1 MPRKKSKKRMYWDEH
16 VEAGVIAYNETDDP
30 KVRDKIY
37 REDLAYAFDKLSES
51 IINTFKFSYFDVPF
65 EDVKQ
70 DVITFLVMNLHKF
83 DHTKGSKSFSYFSV
97 VAKNYLILNNNS
109 NYKKFKTHDQLTA
122 LDNQKNKNLHE
133 DKDYTTDLLETLI
146 TYFDQNIDNI
156 FKKERDIK
164 IANAIIDLMK
174 MRSDIENF
182 NKKALY
188 ILIREMTDVD
198 TSKITA
204 VTKVM
209 KKHYKNIYE
218 EFYRKG
224 MLPSNHK
231 KASIF
236 FSF

>member
-1 MPRKKSKKRMYWDEH
+1 MYWDEE
-16 VEAGVIAYNETDDP
+16 VEAGVIAYNASDDH
-30 KVRDKIY
+30 KERDKIY
-37 REDLAYAFDKLSES
+37 RDKLEYAFDKLSES

-109 NYKKFKTHDQLTA
+109 NYKKYKTHDQLTA

-133 DKDYTTDLLETLI
+133 DSEYTNDLLETI
-146 TYFDQNIDNI
+146 IIYFEDNIDTI
-156 FKKERDIK
+156 FRKERDVK

-174 MRSDIENF
+174 MRTDIENF

-209 KKHYKNIYE
+209 KKHYKNITE

-224 MLPSNHK
+224 MLSSNHK
-231 KASIF
+231 KSSIF